1 MFGILNLNK
10 PIGWTSRDAVN
21 RVQRLVR
28 PAKAGHAGTLDPL
41 ATGVL
46 VVCIGPATRLISYV
60 QKMPKVYQAT
70 FLLGR
75 TSDSDD
81 TETEV
86 QELASPPQP
95 SLVEIESKLPEF
107 LGTIKQRP
115 PAYSALKV
123 NGRRA
128 YQLAR
133 EGKEVQ
139 LEPRP
144 VEIYELSVTGYDYPE
159 LKINL
164 RCGSGTYVRSLGR
177 DLAEALGTAA
187 VMSALTRTSIG
198 DFHTAEGLDADR
210 LTEEELASH
219 LQPASLVVGHLP
231 RITLSPKQL
240 AEIRH
245 GRRIAWTS
253 SLNSAPEI
261 AAFDETGNLVAMVR
275 EKESGVLGPVRNF
288 PLPDG
293 SGERSKP

>member
-1 MFGILNLNK
+1 MFGILNINK
-10 PIGWTSRDAVN
+10 PAGWSSRDAVN

-60 QKMPKVYQAT
+60 QEMQKVYQAT

-86 QELASPPQP
+86 REIDSPPEP
-95 SLVEIESKLPEF
+95 SLEELEAKLPDF
-107 LGTIKQRP
+107 LGNISQRP

-123 NGRRA
+123 NGQRA
-128 YQLAR
+128 YKLAR
-133 EGKEVQ
+133 AGQQVQ

-144 VEIYELSVTGYDYPE
+144 VEIYELNITAYEYPE
-159 LKINL
+159 LKINI

-177 DLAEALGTAA
+177 DLAESLGTAA
-187 VMSALTRTSIG
+187 VMSALTRTAIG
-198 DFHTAEGLDADR
+198 DFQIDDGLDAES
-210 LTEEELASH
+210 LTEQQIAGH

-231 RITLSPKQL
+231 RVTLSSEEL
-240 AEIRH
+240 VEIRH
-245 GRRIAWTS
+245 GRRISTTDDFNEA
-253 SLNSAPEI
+253 AEI
-261 AAFDETGNLVAMVR
+261 AAFDEAGNLVAILR
-275 EKESGVLGPVRNF
+275 EKESGMLGPLRNF
-288 PLPDG
+288 P
-293 SGERSKP
+293 SSV

>member
-46 VVCIGPATRLISYV
+46 VVCLGPATRLISHI
-60 QKMPKVYQAT
+60 QAMPKVYQAT

-81 TETEV
+81 IETEV
-86 QELASPPQP
+86 RELASPPQP
-95 SLVEIESKLPEF
+95 SREEIEFKLPDF
-107 LGTIKQRP
+107 LGEIQQRP
-115 PAYSALKV
+115 PVYSALKV
-123 NGRRA
+123 NGQRA
-128 YQLAR
+128 YKLAR
-133 EGKEVQ
+133 EGQQVQ

-144 VEIYELSVTGYDYPE
+144 VEIHELRVTGYDYPE

-187 VMSALTRTSIG
+187 VMSALTRTAIG
-198 DFHTAEGLDADR
+198 DFHSAEGLDADC
-210 LTEEELASH
+210 LTEETIASH
-219 LQPASLVVGHLP
+219 LQPASSVVGHLP
-231 RITLSPKQL
+231 RVTLSPDQL
-240 AEIRH
+240 VEIRH
-245 GRRIAWTS
+245 GRRIATTS
-253 SLNSAPEI
+253 NFDSAPEI
-261 AAFDETGNLVAMVR
+261 AGLDEAGNLVAILR
-275 EKESGVLGPVRNF
+275 EKEPGVLGPVRNF
-288 PLPDG
+288 SALD
-293 SGERSKP
+293 

>member
-60 QKMPKVYQAT
+60 QAMPKVYQAT

-81 TETEV
+81 IETEV
-86 QELASPPQP
+86 RELASPPQP
-95 SLVEIESKLPEF
+95 SREEIESKLPDF
-107 LGTIKQRP
+107 LGEIQQRP

-123 NGRRA
+123 NGQRA
-128 YQLAR
+128 YKLAR
-133 EGKEVQ
+133 EGLAVQ

-144 VEIYELSVTGYDYPE
+144 VEIYELRVTGYNYPE

-177 DLAEALGTAA
+177 DLAEALGTGA
-187 VMSALTRTSIG
+187 
-198 DFHTAEGLDADR
+198 
-210 LTEEELASH
+210 
-219 LQPASLVVGHLP
+219 
-231 RITLSPKQL
+231 
-240 AEIRH
+240 
-245 GRRIAWTS
+245 
-253 SLNSAPEI
+253 
-261 AAFDETGNLVAMVR
+261 
-275 EKESGVLGPVRNF
+275 
-288 PLPDG
+288 
-293 SGERSKP
+293 